1 MGYQPAAEYQQAN
14 EPTGE
19 MQRFQLTNLAQ
30 ITQLCVSL
38 VWYAE
43 ARRSVPA
50 QGWEL
55 LSWGCLASGIS
66 DWRVYFFRFFFL
78 IQSGAASPEICCF
91 LKLKSVFCMHFGAR
105 IYIRQH

>member
-14 EPTGE
+14 EPTGK

-66 DWRVYFFRFFFL
+66 DWRVYFFRFF
-78 IQSGAASPEICCF
+78 CF
-91 LKLKSVFCMHFGAR
+91 SVWSSFPCYLLLFGAK
-105 IYIRQH
+105 ICVLHAFWS